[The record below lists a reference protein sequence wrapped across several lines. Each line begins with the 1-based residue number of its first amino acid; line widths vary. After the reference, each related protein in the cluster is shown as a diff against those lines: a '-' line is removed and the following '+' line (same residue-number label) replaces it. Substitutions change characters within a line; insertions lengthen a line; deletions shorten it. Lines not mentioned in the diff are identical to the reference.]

1 MKKIIF
7 SLLFFCASL
16 FSNSLAQIKEKGVIR
31 IGIDGSVPPL
41 NVAEDGKYDGFEIL
55 LIEELAKEIF
65 GGKEGKIEYFI
76 TRGNDRINAVRDNKV
91 DLDIA
96 VITVTK
102 EREKIVDF
110 SNPYFSVNVGVLSRA
125 GDNIKT
131 VNDLQDKEILAE
143 SGTVAYEYFAKQGH
157 TIRPCSNSSDCYRKL
172 KAGEGAAYADDNLV
186 VLAYAVVDRK
196 VEANIINLGTSDFL
210 AIAVQKGNNEL
221 LDAINSGLVN
231 LSKSGFFKKIFN
243 ETIDPYYKGT
253 AERKYFLLDDLYK
266 MF

>member
-16 FSNSLAQIKEKGVIR
+16 FSNSLAQIKEKGLIR

-41 NVAEDGKYDGFEIL
+41 NVAEDGKYEGFEIL

-65 GGKEGKIEYFI
+65 GGKEGKIEYII
-76 TRGNDRINAVRDNKV
+76 TQGNDRINAVRDNKV

-143 SGTVAYEYFAKQGH
+143 NGTVAYEYFAKQGH

-210 AIAVQKGNNEL
+210 AIAVQKGNDDL